1 MFTEKQ
7 LENYASV
14 LLWGLET
21 ARGKKYARDEVV
33 CLRFHLPAVRLAEIL
48 YARLMAM
55 GLNPVQQMV
64 VTPDMEHSFYQHAS
78 DKQLNFVPAGE
89 KRFFTSLSGQIFL
102 YAPAAITHLAD
113 IDSKKIGQAAIARK
127 PLRDILTGREAT
139 GDFNW
144 TLCAFTTKAL
154 ARHAKLSQKAY
165 TQQIVKA
172 CMLDQA
178 SPVSAWGRIYKNIQE
193 IKSWLNSLK
202 IDYFKIESETIDLKV
217 TPGKKRKWLGLS
229 GHNIPSFEV
238 FISPDWRGTAGIYFA
253 DQPSFR
259 SGNYVQ
265 DVRLQFKKGAATE
278 ISARIG
284 EDFVKKQL
292 AMDKGANKLGEFSL
306 TDRRFSRIDTF
317 MANTLF
323 DENYGG
329 AYGNCHV
336 ALGASYADAFDGDPA
351 KLTKAMKKSLGF
363 NDSALHWDLVNTE
376 KKRVTAR
383 LTSGKQ
389 TTIYENGRFAY

>member
-1 MFTEKQ
+1 MFTQIQ

-21 ARGKKYARDEVV
+21 ARGKKFKRGEVV
-33 CLRFHLPAVRLAEIL
+33 CLRFHLPALRLAEIL
-48 YARLMAM
+48 YARLMEM
-55 GLNPVQQMV
+55 GVNPVQQMV
-64 VTPDMEHSFYQHAS
+64 ATPDMEHSFYHHA
-78 DKQLNFVPAGE
+78 DDRQLDFVPAGE
-89 KRFFTSLSGQIFL
+89 KEFFKTLNGNIFL

-127 PLRDILTGREAT
+127 PFRDILTKREAS

-154 ARHAKLSQKAY
+154 AIHARLSQKAY

-172 CMLDQA
+172 CMLDDP
-178 SPVSAWGRIYKNIQE
+178 SPVAAWGEIYKNIWE
-193 IKSWLNSLK
+193 IKTWLSSLNVE
-202 IDYFKIESETIDLKV
+202 YFQIESENIDLKV
-217 TPGKKRKWLGLS
+217 TPGKNRKWLGLS

-238 FISPDWRGTAGIYFA
+238 FLSPDWRGTNGVYFA
-253 DQPSFR
+253 DQPSYR

-265 DVRLQFKKGAATE
+265 GVRLEFKKGVAVKVAAHKG
-278 ISARIG
+278 A
-284 EDFVKKQL
+284 DFTKKQL
-292 AMDKGANKLGEFSL
+292 AMDSGANKLGEFSL
-306 TDRRFSRIDTF
+306 TDRRFSRINTF

-329 AYGNCHV
+329 TSGNCHV
-336 ALGASYADAFDGDPA
+336 AVGSAYVDSYDGNPA
-351 KLTKAMKKSLGF
+351 ELTKAKKKSLGF

-376 KKRVTAR
+376 NKRVVAH
-383 LTSGKQ
+383 LNSGKH
-389 TTIYENGRFAY
+389 TVIYENGEFSY